1 MSHMKQCKAK
11 SKRTGK
17 QCQAYAMHNM
27 DVCYHHGGKLGSKK
41 AREARRQA
49 SLRHGF
55 YTKEAVAERK
65 KIVRLIKNQKIT
77 LNNI

>member
-1 MSHMKQCKAK
+1 MSLMKQCKAK

-55 YTKEAVAERK
+55 YTKEGIAERK
-65 KIVRLIKNQKIT
+65 QITSLMQETKNMLEGI
-77 LNNI
+77 